1 MIYYIIF
8 LLLYPLLFTL
18 SFFRKKSTKNLV
30 IQTAKIGD
38 YVNSSVIFDPLIKL
52 DIVLDKINTSFSQH
66 DSRIVKTFIIN
77 DYKFNLLKK
86 LQLAFMIFT
95 NNYKNV
101 YIMMPNSYN
110 LFLGQMSFSHN
121 KVSLSTYSDKWYNKL
136 FSFGIKKI
144 KHTKEDLT
152 IKSYLAMISN
162 DLEVDRCWK
171 KIQEPLFIPKQPL
184 INQNSHFKIGISLT
198 AGNKLK
204 TIDLDTWLKIFKL
217 LDNFDCEVYIFGLN
231 DEIEILKNLQ
241 FHLNLYKIQIISL
254 LGKINLDELP
264 YYTSKMNLYIS
275 SDTGNSYIADSFNIP
290 LINFA
295 GPCYMKEQRPIGNDV
310 LIIDSNATCVPFS
323 FIFDAPYKTECGNLY
338 RITKQQEESIQ
349 GFILKVFD
357 KFVQSH

>member
-8 LLLYPLLFTL
+8 LLLYPLLFIL
-18 SFFRKKSTKNLV
+18 SFFRKKTNQNLI

-38 YVNSSVIFDPLIKL
+38 YVNTSVMFEPLEKL
-52 DIVLDKINTSFSQH
+52 DVVIDKINTPFSQH
-66 DSRIVKTFIIN
+66 DSRINQIFIIN
-77 DYKFNLLKK
+77 DYKSSLFSK
-86 LQLAFMIFT
+86 LQLAFIIFT
-95 NNYKNV
+95 NNYENV

-152 IKSYLAMISN
+152 IKSYLTMISS
-162 DLEVDRCWK
+162 DLEPDICWK
-171 KIQEPLFIPKQPL
+171 KIQEPLYIPKQSIL
-184 INQNSHFKIGISLT
+184 NQNSHFKIGISLT

-204 TIDLDTWLKIFKL
+204 TINLDTWLKIFKL
-217 LDNFDCEVYIFGLN
+217 LDNFDCEVYIFGLAKEV
-231 DEIEILKNLQ
+231 DILKNLQ
-241 FHLNLYKIQIISL
+241 FNLNLHKVQIISL

-275 SDTGNSYIADSFNIP
+275 SDTGNSYIADSFKIP

-295 GPCYMKEQRPIGNDV
+295 GPCYMKEQRPIGNNV
-310 LIIDSNATCVPFS
+310 LIINSNADCVPFS
-323 FIFDAPYKTECGNLY
+323 FIFKAPYNTNCKNLY
-338 RITKQQEESIQ
+338 KITTEQEKIILNFTTSVYNNYIQ
-349 GFILKVFD
+349 
-357 KFVQSH
+357 H